1 MQHAQEIAVAVDARK
16 QRTVISNMPTEA
28 SCGICDWE
36 ETFETHDAARE
47 AQLNHAHKPA
57 FVKDISEEVNQK

>member
-1 MQHAQEIAVAVDARK
+1 
-16 QRTVISNMPTEA
+16 MPTEA

-36 ETFETHDAARE
+36 GTFETHDAARE

-57 FVKDISEEVNQK
+57 FVKDISEEINQQ